1 MKVISVCTQGGQHC
15 LAHEVKGGSRLRVV
29 VAVEAVHA
37 DHQRGINR
45 LDVIPVGAEAIN
57 GAGVSAK
64 SVSKGNI
71 RPPLLDG
78 RGLPGI
84 YRCWRQL
91 ATYRRGSL
99 KKKNVA
105 RFGQNLHGATGTN
118 VRVFVARPERTR
130 ILYSLFALAGSD
142 M

>member
-29 VAVEAVHA
+29 VAVEADLA

-99 KKKNVA
+99 RRKSGKVWG
-105 RFGQNLHGATGTN
+105 RLHGATGTN